1 VKKGTF
7 FVGQSSQQALN
18 WRLILPRT
26 LLKGSLSVALPQT
39 PDSNPLDYID
49 EEDFISLD
57 IPLEMAGER
66 LDKALA
72 LSLPDYSRNRL
83 KSWVE
88 TGAVMVDGKVTKAR
102 YLLRGGESI
111 KVFPQEMPEQ
121 FAFTPE
127 DIPLDIVYEDQSLI
141 VINKQPGLVVHPA
154 AGNWSGTLL
163 NGLLFRYPE
172 LKSLPRAG
180 IVHRLDKDTSGLM
193 VVARTAQAQTSLVRQ
208 LQERTVGRRYL
219 AWVWGDTPS
228 QGKVLATVGRDQRDR
243 LRMATG
249 NAQGKPAATVFRRL
263 AKGSFSESSL
273 ALLECRL
280 ETGRTHQ
287 IRVHLESLGFPLLG
301 DPVYRKKTPGAAKSL
316 PFERQA
322 LHAFALSLQHPLSSE
337 WMTWFR
343 LPPPDLMD
351 LLSQVGMSEED
362 LPKEEALL
370 ASIKNDHQS

>member
-1 VKKGTF
+1 M
-7 FVGQSSQQALN
+7 
-18 WRLILPRT
+18 
-26 LLKGSLSVALPQT
+26 ALPQT
-39 PDSNPLDYID
+39 PESNPIDYID

-66 LDKALA
+66 LDKVLA
-72 LSLPDYSRNRL
+72 GSLPDYSRNRL

-88 TGAVMVDGKVTKAR
+88 AGAVMVDGRVTKAR

-121 FAFTPE
+121 YAFSPE
-127 DIPLDIVYEDQSLI
+127 NIPLDIVYEDESII
-141 VINKQPGLVVHPA
+141 VINKPPGLVVHPA

-163 NGLLFRYPE
+163 NGLLFYFPE
-172 LKSLPRAG
+172 LKQLPRAG

-219 AWVWGDTPS
+219 AWVWGEAPS
-228 QGKVLATVGRDQRDR
+228 QGKVLASVGRDQRDR
-243 LRMATG
+243 LKMAAG
-249 NAQGKPAATVFRRL
+249 SPQGKPAATLFRRL
-263 AKGSFSESSL
+263 AKGSFLESPV

-301 DPVYRKKTPGAAKSL
+301 DPVYRKKTPGVSKTL

-322 LHAFALSLQHPLSSE
+322 LHAYALTLQHPTSNAL
-337 WMTWFR
+337 MTWFR
-343 LPPPDLMD
+343 LPPQD
-351 LLSQVGMSEED
+351 LLELMPQID
-362 LPKEEALL
+362 LSLDNLPQEQALL
-370 ASIKNDHQS
+370 SSIQNERQS